1 MATKK
6 IDKKGKVIYQKNR
19 SKNAILY
26 NPCNG
31 LWLKNDAKLP
41 PKGFRR

>member
-1 MATKK
+1 MKNKK
-6 IDKKGKVIYQKNR
+6 IKKDIAIYQKNR
-19 SKNAILY
+19 SKNASLY

-41 PKGFRR
+41 LKGFRR